1 MVSEFVGLPSPVVGR
16 AGSGGHPCQGIYHR
30 PAAAQPLTAFIAT
43 HYNVDFSE
51 HYMAERGFG
60 LLGWN
65 TRFRGSEAH
74 FLLDHALAEI
84 GVGVR
89 WLREQAG
96 VERVVLLGNSGGGSL
111 MAAYQSQAT
120 EPNVM
125 PVTGMR
131 SLPAIENLP
140 PGDLYV
146 ALAAHSGRPEVLTA
160 WLDASVTDESDPLSA
175 DPALDPYDPGNGPP
189 YSADFQLRYRAAQRD
204 RNERITGWALDQL
217 DRLAGTRARDRLFTV
232 PRSWADLRMI
242 DPSIEPS
249 DRRPNWCYLG
259 DPMRANYGVFGVG
272 TVSTLRSWLSMW
284 SLRTSQCT
292 AAPHLARINRPALVV
307 HATADACVYAS
318 DARALHDA
326 IAAEDKTLEFI
337 KADHYLTEPAGR
349 AGAGRRPDRGLGHQ
363 PRRLADMGL
372 GDGGWYRTGDGARR
386 HHPGCSTA
394 GRLALPEHG
403 AEIVVDDGDGEVRE
417 LDVLVAGVQPHRGER
432 FLRGY
437 PFALG
442 EDTFRLLDD
451 DSAVERAL
459 QMLGQHGAALGGAL
473 LQDADSGD
481 VRQRLRQPLV
491 VRGHRDGA
499 AVEQV
504 QPADRLVA

>member
-1 MVSEFVGLPSPVVGR
+1 MTGIVREFVGLPSPVVGR
-16 AGSGGHPCQGIYHR
+16 AGAGGHPCQGIYHR
-30 PAAAQPLTAFIAT
+30 PASGRPRVAFIAT

-51 HYMAERGFG
+51 HYLASFMAERGFG
-60 LLGWN
+60 FLGWN
-65 TRFRGSEAH
+65 TRFRGNEAH

-96 VERVVLLGNSGGGSL
+96 AEQVVLLGNSGGGSL

-120 EPNVM
+120 EPSVR

-131 SLPAIENLP
+131 PLPAIEDLP

-160 WLDASVTDESDPLSA
+160 WLDASVTDESDPTSA
-175 DPALDPYDPGNGPP
+175 DPDLDPFDPGNGPP
-189 YSADFQLRYRAAQRD
+189 FSADFQWRYRAAQRD
-204 RNERITGWALDQL
+204 RNERITGWALAEL

-292 AAPHLARINRPALVV
+292 AAPHLARITQPALVI
-307 HATADACVYAS
+307 HATAD
-318 DARALHDA
+318 
-326 IAAEDKTLEFI
+326 
-337 KADHYLTEPAGR
+337 
-349 AGAGRRPDRGLGHQ
+349 
-363 PRRLADMGL
+363 
-372 GDGGWYRTGDGARR
+372 TGVF
-386 HHPGCSTA
+386 S
-394 GRLALPEHG
+394 
-403 AEIVVDDGDGEVRE
+403 
-417 LDVLVAGVQPHRGER
+417 Q
-432 FLRGY
+432 
-437 PFALG
+437 
-442 EDTFRLLDD
+442 
-451 DSAVERAL
+451 
-459 QMLGQHGAALGGAL
+459 
-473 LQDADSGD
+473 
-481 VRQRLRQPLV
+481 
-491 VRGHRDGA
+491 
-499 AVEQV
+499 
-504 QPADRLVA
+504 